1 MRVVVRHSVRA
12 ARIPAVPAAAMG
24 TSASVRPAV
33 EARKPVAVLHEPE
46 QGMTRT
52 GPVVVSAAAVLRGL
66 VGAVRRTGFPHRP
79 FSAPPGYGRR
89 FPSACLP
96 EPAPLPVSARSGLR
110 NIFGRLPPR
119 RSFST
124 ASPFFPA
131 FPGLLLILFPVPSS
145 PACFLRTPLPPAAR
159 MFQDWPGHPLS
170 G

>member
-1 MRVVVRHSVRA
+1 MRVVVRHIGQA
-12 ARIPAVPAAAMG
+12 ARIPAVPAAAVG

-33 EARKPVAVLHEPE
+33 EARKPVAVLHGLE

-52 GPVVVSAAAVLRGL
+52 EPVVVSAAAVLWGL

-110 NIFGRLPPR
+110 NIFGRLPPHKGGETMR
-119 RSFST
+119 VKVRS
-124 ASPFFPA
+124 
-131 FPGLLLILFPVPSS
+131 V
-145 PACFLRTPLPPAAR
+145 
-159 MFQDWPGHPLS
+159 
-170 G
+170 